1 MRDIALPRLSILVHP
16 VTAAAITFALLA
28 LFTWGILQLHQI
40 LPASESDAIL
50 YLIPVTFGAALLGL
64 RGGFATAFVALV
76 LDRVVLSHAS
86 LTTPSFA
93 SVPEALHFFTIALSM
108 FIVAGVTGC
117 LHAAF
122 RDLQQLNGSLIES
135 EERRL
140 NFNREVLLA
149 VTSGRLVLC
158 DEQELRAMVP
168 ESPDFTMALREP
180 RDVGEFRRHLRQLVE
195 QRGVGD
201 CHIDEIEVGATEAAT
216 NAIKHGSGGTVE
228 VRVNA
233 REISLLISDHGTG
246 ISPADLARATL
257 ERGFSTRVSLGMG
270 FTMMLETADVLALS
284 TSNNGTSVLLRS
296 FAGQRAL
303 PEESLL
309 ARYAPFESWLDAPKN

>member
-1 MRDIALPRLSILVHP
+1 MRDTALPRLSILVHP
-16 VTAAAITFALLA
+16 AAAALITVALLA
-28 LFTWGILQLHQI
+28 LFTWGIQQLHHLVPQTE
-40 LPASESDAIL
+40 PDAIL

-64 RGGFATAFVALV
+64 RGGFATAIVALI
-76 LDRVVLSHAS
+76 LDRMVLNEVSI
-86 LTTPSFA
+86 TGRTFESFN
-93 SVPEALHFFTIALSM
+93 EALQFFTIALSM

-149 VTSGRLVLC
+149 VTSGRLILC
-158 DEQELRAMVP
+158 DEAELRQMVP
-168 ESPDFTMALREP
+168 DEPAFTMALKEP

-195 QRGVGD
+195 QRDLKD
-201 CHIDEIEVGATEAAT
+201 CRLDEIEVGATEAAT
-216 NAIKHGSGGTVE
+216 NAVKHGNGGTVE
-228 VRVNA
+228 VRVSDQ
-233 REISLLISDHGTG
+233 EVSLLISDQGSG

-284 TSNNGTSVLLRS
+284 TSNNGTTVLLRS
-296 FAGQRAL
+296 FAGQRTL

-309 ARYAPFESWLDAPKN
+309 ARYAPFENWLNTPKV